1 MKKSVLIVF
10 LMAIFVSCKSSSNLV
25 AESVTEAKKES
36 AQSYPIQLGA
46 ERMDQYLS
54 QLQGKRV
61 ALVVNQTSVIG
72 KTHLVDTLLQ
82 LGVDIKKVF
91 APEHGFRGNHSAGAI
106 IKDGKDLKTS
116 LDVVSL
122 YGKNKKPSA
131 EMLADVDVVLFDIQD
146 VGVRFYTYISTMHY
160 VMEACAELGK
170 KVVVLDRPNPNGYYI
185 DGPILEPE
193 YKSFIGMHA
202 IPIVHGLT
210 VGELAQMINGE
221 KWLKNEVI
229 CDLTVVS
236 CLNYTHDSLY
246 QLPVRPSPNLPNM
259 NSVYLYPYLG
269 LFEGTNVSIGRG
281 TDFPFQVIG
290 RPGSVGAFSFT
301 PRSIPG
307 VSDNPKHL
315 GKECVGETI
324 PDFLSDDILSQNTL
338 NLTWL
343 ILMYENN
350 RAEDGEY
357 FKDFFYKLA
366 GNKEL
371 RIKIEAGMSDAD
383 IRKTWQPGLDKYKVK
398 RKKYLLYP

>member
-1 MKKSVLIVF
+1 
-10 LMAIFVSCKSSSNLV
+10 MAIFVSCKSSSNLV

-36 AQSYPIQLGA
+36 AQSHPIQLGA

-259 NSVYLYPYLG
+259 NSVYLYTYLG

-371 RIKIEAGMSDAD
+371 RIKIESGMSDAD

>member
-1 MKKSVLIVF
+1 
-10 LMAIFVSCKSSSNLV
+10 MAIFVSCKSSSI
-25 AESVTEAKKES
+25 SVTDSVTKTKKVS
-36 AQSYPIQLGA
+36 AQSEPILLGA
-46 ERMDQYLS
+46 ERMDQYLA

-72 KTHLVDTLLQ
+72 KIHLVDTLLQ

-122 YGKNKKPSA
+122 YGENKKPSV

-170 KVVVLDRPNPNGYYI
+170 KVVVLDRPNPNGFYI
-185 DGPILEPE
+185 DGPILEME

-229 CDLTVVS
+229 CDLRVVS

-290 RPGSVGAFSFT
+290 RPGSVGTFSFT

-343 ILMYENN
+343 IRMYENN
-350 RAEDGEY
+350 RTEDGEY

-371 RIKIEAGMSDAD
+371 RIKIESGMSDAD

>member
-36 AQSYPIQLGA
+36 AQSHPIQLGA

-229 CDLTVVS
+229 CDLRIVS

-307 VSDNPKHL
+307 VSDNPKYL

>member
-36 AQSYPIQLGA
+36 AQSHPIQLGA

-259 NSVYLYPYLG
+259 NSVYLYTYLG

-307 VSDNPKHL
+307 VSDNPKYL

-371 RIKIEAGMSDAD
+371 RIKIESGMSDAD

>member
-36 AQSYPIQLGA
+36 AQSHPIQLGA

-229 CDLTVVS
+229 CDLRIVS

-246 QLPVRPSPNLPNM
+246 HLPVRPSPNLPNM

>member
-36 AQSYPIQLGA
+36 AQSHPIQLGA

-307 VSDNPKHL
+307 VSDNPKYL

-371 RIKIEAGMSDAD
+371 RIKIESGMSDAD
-383 IRKTWQPGLDKYKVK
+383 IRKTWQHGLDKYKVK

>member
-1 MKKSVLIVF
+1 
-10 LMAIFVSCKSSSNLV
+10 MAIFVSCKSSSNLV

-36 AQSYPIQLGA
+36 AQSHPIQLGA

-246 QLPVRPSPNLPNM
+246 QLPVRPSPNLQNM

-307 VSDNPKHL
+307 VSDNPKYL

-371 RIKIEAGMSDAD
+371 RIKIESGMSDAD
-383 IRKTWQPGLDKYKVK
+383 IRKTWQHGLDKYKVK

>member
-10 LMAIFVSCKSSSNLV
+10 LMAIFVSCKSSSNSV
-25 AESVTEAKKES
+25 AESETEAKKVS
-36 AQSYPIQLGA
+36 AHSYPILLGA

-72 KTHLVDTLLQ
+72 KIHLVDTLLQ

-185 DGPILEPE
+185 DGPILEPK

-221 KWLKNEVI
+221 KWLNNEVI
-229 CDLTVVS
+229 CDLRVVP

-350 RAEDGEY
+350 RAENGEY

-371 RIKIEAGMSDAD
+371 RIKIESGMSDSD

>member
-10 LMAIFVSCKSSSNLV
+10 LMAIFVSCKSSSN
-25 AESVTEAKKES
+25 SVTDSVMETKKLSAKSE
-36 AQSYPIQLGA
+36 PILLGA
-46 ERMDQYLS
+46 ERMGQYLA

-185 DGPILEPE
+185 DGPILKPD

-229 CDLTVVS
+229 CDLRVVS

-343 ILMYENN
+343 IRMYENN
-350 RAEDGEY
+350 RTEDGEY

-371 RIKIEAGMSDAD
+371 RIKIESGMSDAD

>member
-1 MKKSVLIVF
+1 
-10 LMAIFVSCKSSSNLV
+10 MAIFVSCKSSSN
-25 AESVTEAKKES
+25 SVTDSVMETKKLS
-36 AQSYPIQLGA
+36 AQSEPILLGA
-46 ERMDQYLS
+46 ERMGQYLT

-185 DGPILEPE
+185 DGPILKPE

-221 KWLKNEVI
+221 KWLKNEAI
-229 CDLTVVS
+229 CDLRVVS
-236 CLNYTHDSLY
+236 CLNYTHNSLY

-343 ILMYENN
+343 IRMYENN
-350 RAEDGEY
+350 RTEDGEY

-371 RIKIEAGMSDAD
+371 RIKIESGMSDAD

>member
-1 MKKSVLIVF
+1 
-10 LMAIFVSCKSSSNLV
+10 MAIFVSCKSSSN
-25 AESVTEAKKES
+25 SVTDSVMETKKLSAKSE
-36 AQSYPIQLGA
+36 PILLGA
-46 ERMDQYLS
+46 ERMGQYLA

-185 DGPILEPE
+185 DGPILKPD

-229 CDLTVVS
+229 CDLRVVS

-315 GKECVGETI
+315 GKKCVGETI

-343 ILMYENN
+343 IRMYENN
-350 RAEDGEY
+350 RTEDGEY

-371 RIKIEAGMSDAD
+371 RIKIESGMSDAD